1 MMRACVKDVGDLGCL
16 LLGAASILGH
26 LTTGHLTTGHLT
38 TGHLTTGHL
47 TTVTDRAINAI
58 D

>member
-1 MMRACVKDVGDLGCL
+1 MRACVKDVGDLGCL

-26 LTTGHLTTGHLT
+26 LTTGHLTT
-38 TGHLTTGHL
+38 
-47 TTVTDRAINAI
+47 VTDRAINAI